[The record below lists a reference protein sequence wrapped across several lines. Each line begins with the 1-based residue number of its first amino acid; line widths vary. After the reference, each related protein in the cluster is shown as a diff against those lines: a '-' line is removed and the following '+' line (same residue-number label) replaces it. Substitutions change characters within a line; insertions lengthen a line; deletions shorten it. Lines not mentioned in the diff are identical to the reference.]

1 MKRILLPFAVI
12 GITAASLVSCKKDAK
27 APTQDQVSQE
37 TLTQIKNLG
46 FYNGGV
52 QKVDEGYLVEGDI
65 VLTPGDLVSSPTI
78 YGIRVGNTE
87 QYRTNNLVKA
97 GGGRTIT
104 VALSNK
110 LPSTYAPALQIMC
123 DRYNAQNLLLKFQV
137 VSSGANITFVA
148 GHGSYLASS
157 GFPTSTGDPYN
168 QVKVNSQ
175 YLGSGNGSSTFNN
188 YIATIFAHEVGHC
201 IGFRHTDYMDRSY
214 SCGGSY
220 SNEGTSTVGANWI
233 ANTPKTAEPDSWML
247 ACISANQNRPFDSYD
262 QTALGALY
270 K

>member
-1 MKRILLPFAVI
+1 MKSILLPFAVI
-12 GITAASLVSCKKDAK
+12 AITGASLVSCKKDAK
-27 APTQDQVSQE
+27 TKTSQDQVSQE
-37 TLTQIKNLG
+37 TLTKIQSMG
-46 FYNGGV
+46 FYAKGV

-65 VLTPGDLVSSPTI
+65 VLTPSDLASTPTV
-78 YGIRVGNTE
+78 YGMRVGTTE
-87 QYRTNNLVKA
+87 QYRTNNLVNA

-104 VALSNK
+104 VAVSRQ
-110 LPSTYAPALQIMC
+110 LPSSYSAPLQIMV

-137 VSSGANITFVA
+137 VSSGANITFVP

-168 QVKVNSQ
+168 QVKVNAQ
-175 YLGSGNGSSTFNN
+175 YLGSGDGSTTFNN
-188 YIATIFAHEVGHC
+188 YLATIFAHEVGHC

-220 SNEGTSTVGANWI
+220 SNEGASTVGAIWI
-233 ANTPKTAEPDSWML
+233 ANTPQTAEPNSWML

-262 QTALGALY
+262 QTALNALY
-270 K
+270 